1 MAPRE
6 TSVKSPGKAK
16 TTKTTVEIGRDV
28 GRRLRVFVALEGL
41 SIGHVVETALDRML
55 PPVEELSRR
64 LRESE
69 ATA

>member
-1 MAPRE
+1 MAPRKM
-6 TSVKSPGKAK
+6 SVKSPDKV
-16 TTKTTVEIGRDV
+16 KTTVEIGRDV

-41 SIGHVVETALDRML
+41 SIGYVVTTALDRML

-69 ATA
+69 VTA